1 MQATIPFEN
10 FQSSNI
16 YVSQRTEN
24 TVVAGG
30 GFYRVM
36 YCSQEGTLLGIP
48 ILISI
53 DVPATDSS
61 GLQSSYEKACEDT
74 LDKITFLMNSIY
86 KIWKHGRNS
95 NKSFVIGKA
104 SCVNLIKQAVQKAF
118 DVKLPKQNVQYRF
131 LFKCSGIFDTHN
143 EVGITYRF
151 SFVNHQ

>member
-1 MQATIPFEN
+1 MQVAIPFHN
-10 FQSSNI
+10 FESSNVYI
-16 YVSQRTEN
+16 SQRTEN

-36 YCSQEGTLLGIP
+36 YCGSEGTVLGIP
-48 ILISI
+48 ILITI

-61 GLQSSYEKACEDT
+61 GLQSSYETACDDT

-86 KIWKHGRNS
+86 EVWKHGRDDG
-95 NKSFVIGKA
+95 KSFSVGKT

-118 DVKLPKQNVQYRF
+118 DVKLPKNNVQYNF
-131 LFKCSGIFDTHN
+131 LFKCSGVYDTHN

-151 SFVNHQ
+151 SFLSHQ